1 MSNGQNADEFHLR
14 DLLRT
19 VLHTQ
24 LLLQRA
30 LGIVIQQFH
39 ENYRLR
45 HIDTTGA
52 SMYDDTV
59 DLGLNDLAFTILRDN
74 DIDLQSTD
82 AKVPTGTNQGND
94 QLPDTEARDEVT
106 DVHLD
111 DRTQSKKNIDS
122 RRAN

>member
-1 MSNGQNADEFHLR
+1 MSNGQNVDEFHLR

-19 VLHTQ
+19 VLHAQ

-39 ENYRLR
+39 KNARLH

-59 DLGLNDLAFTILRDN
+59 DLGSNDLAFTILRDN
-74 DIDLQSTD
+74 DIDLQNTD
-82 AKVPTGTNQGND
+82 AKVPAGMNHDED
-94 QLPDTEARDEVT
+94 QLPDTGARNEAT

-111 DRTQSKKNIDS
+111 ARTQSRKNINS

>member
-1 MSNGQNADEFHLR
+1 MSKGQNVNEFHLR

-39 ENYRLR
+39 ENTRLC

-59 DLGLNDLAFTILRDN
+59 DLGSNNLAFTILRDN
-74 DIDLQSTD
+74 DIDLQSTN
-82 AKVPTGTNQGND
+82 AEVPTGTNHGND
-94 QLPDTEARDEVT
+94 QLPDTGARDEVT

-111 DRTQSKKNIDS
+111 VRTQSRKNIDS

>member
-1 MSNGQNADEFHLR
+1 MSNGQNADEFHL
-14 DLLRT
+14 LRT
-19 VLHTQ
+19 VLHAQ

-39 ENYRLR
+39 KNARLR

-52 SMYDDTV
+52 SMYDNTV
-59 DLGLNDLAFTILRDN
+59 DLVSNDLAFTILRDN
-74 DIDLQSTD
+74 DIDPQSTD
-82 AKVPTGTNQGND
+82 AEVPTGTNHGND
-94 QLPDTEARDEVT
+94 QLPDTEAHDEVT

-111 DRTQSKKNIDS
+111 DRTQLKKNIES